1 MASFIS
7 KILGAFSGA
16 SSDKPASGPS
26 APAQTHGDCT
36 IHATPIREGNQ
47 FRLAGRI
54 EKTVNGETLT
64 RNFIRADIFPAP
76 TMRWRQPSARRGR
89 SSTRRDHR
97 SFPMVRKIVRF
108 DGSKRR
114 PL

>member
-7 KILGAFSGA
+7 KILGALSGA

-64 RNFIRADIFPAP
+64 RNFIRADIFPGSDDALEA
-76 TMRWRQPSARRGR
+76 TFRKARQIIDQTGPSLF
-89 SSTRRDHR
+89 S
-97 SFPMVRKIVRF
+97 
-108 DGSKRR
+108 DGEKNRQV
-114 PL
+114 